1 MFLPLSLPTCSSF
14 QFSYLW
20 LISAAIS
27 CFLKRRET
35 SSYNY
40 NFLSAFLPAYP
51 TQDLGGSTIRS
62 SRNQKISPSSFHD
75 LETILCLPANV
86 PGCSDVHPSQSG
98 ASAGGGVVTGTHH
111 LIRRAVCSRHRE
123 EGPQGAEDDTVP
135 GATHSCPSVA

>member
-1 MFLPLSLPTCSSF
+1 MRLSIHCVLGGGGWREAGAPSALSPSPSS
-14 QFSYLW
+14 L
-20 LISAAIS
+20 L
-27 CFLKRRET
+27 
-35 SSYNY
+35 
-40 NFLSAFLPAYP
+40 P